1 MEPGYAMDIR
11 RKRADST
18 PGPRDWFTGQVRMD
32 EIAAPVPPSRTR
44 VLSGH
49 FAPGARTAWHRH
61 PFGQILH
68 VTEGAGLVQSR
79 GGEPEAIRAGDTVQ
93 AAAGEWH
100 WHGAGPGTFMTH
112 LAVQEADGDGRTS
125 EWASTSPTRNT
136 WPDGGEPSRSAR
148 SRALGPATFALL

>member
-1 MEPGYAMDIR
+1 
-11 RKRADST
+11 
-18 PGPRDWFTGQVRMD
+18 MD
-32 EIAAPVPPSRTR
+32 EIAAPAPPARTR
-44 VLSGH
+44 VLSVH

-79 GGEPEAIRAGDTVQ
+79 DGEAEAIGAGDTVQ

-112 LAVQEADGDGRTS
+112 LAVQEADADGRTT
-125 EWASTSPTRNT
+125 EW
-136 WPDGGEPSRSAR
+136 GEHVTDEEYQ
-148 SRALGPATFALL
+148 G